1 MDIENIIKNADSSNK
16 FGRTSCRKF
25 SFHIQC
31 KNFLELSAVYK
42 AVYDNGLESSFKIED
57 SISNLVMDISF
68 IYKYNLSSI
77 HSFVEK
83 MIEEGITIR
92 G

>member
-1 MDIENIIKNADSSNK
+1 MDIENIIRKADSSNK

-31 KNFLELSAVYK
+31 KNFLELSAMYK
-42 AVYDNGLESSFKIED
+42 AVYYNGLESSFKMED
-57 SISNLVMDISF
+57 SISILIMDISF
-68 IYKYNLSSI
+68 IYKDNLSPI
-77 HSFVEK
+77 QAFVEK